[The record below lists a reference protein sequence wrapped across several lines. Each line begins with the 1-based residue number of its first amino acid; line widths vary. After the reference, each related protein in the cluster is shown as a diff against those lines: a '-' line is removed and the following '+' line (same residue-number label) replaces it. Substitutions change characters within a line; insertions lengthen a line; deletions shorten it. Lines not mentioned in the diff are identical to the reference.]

1 MDINL
6 IKELIETLKATDI
19 TELFYEQDGLKIKLR
34 RHRAL
39 PERAPAQ
46 LSPVVTVTQECA
58 LPAVDD
64 KKKNLITVKSPI
76 VGTFYRS
83 SSPESKPFV
92 EVGDRIKKG
101 HVLCVI
107 EAMKLMNEIESE
119 VDGIIVEVLVE
130 NATAVEYGEP
140 LFLVEPV

>member
-19 TELFYEQDGLKIKLR
+19 TELFYEHDGLKIKLR
-34 RHRAL
+34 RHK
-39 PERAPAQ
+39 PPSERA
-46 LSPVVTVTQECA
+46 VVA
-58 LPAVDD
+58 SSPAVAASPEPVAPATDTRC
-64 KKKNLITVKSPI
+64 NLITVKSPI

-83 SSPESKPFV
+83 SSPESKVFV

-119 VDGIIVEVLVE
+119 VDGTITDILVE
-130 NATAVEYGEP
+130 NATAVEYAEP
-140 LFLVEPV
+140 LFLIEPV